1 MQSGNFN
8 CTCPAYGFNLK
19 DGELVINETEAAVIR
34 RIFDL
39 YLQGYG
45 TPAISKILNEDGVPR
60 RHGNEKWLPS
70 SINYVLNNER
80 YMGDALLQKS
90 YTTETL
96 PFRKV
101 KNDGRLPQYYVDNS
115 NPPIVSRETFHAAQN
130 LLHSRQTEKCKRKMY
145 PLSGKLRCPECGRAF
160 RHQVVNGTTQWICT
174 CQSSGATDCQHRHVR
189 EEAVYEI
196 FTDMVI
202 KLKTYRNENPSLANP
217 KIKHWGYQKGTIY
230 GFENTKAM
238 VLNRDN
244 YTCQCCKGKH
254 KDSKLEVHHIVFRSQ
269 GGSDEESNLITLCHT
284 CHKDLHGG
292 KINPKLSGKIKGT
305 LKYATQMNS
314 IRKQLFR
321 TYPDAIET
329 FVYVT
334 KANRLALGIDKK
346 HYYDACTIAAQGKL
360 FRITTSLYKKKCVPD
375 GDFQKTKGVRSE
387 QAIVTSKIGGFRKF
401 DKVRY
406 FGKEYFIKGRMSTGY
421 AILMD
426 VDGKK
431 IDFSAIPKGYKTPKM
446 ANLKRLKARSSWM
459 VTAVEVTPNI
469 A

>member
-1 MQSGNFN
+1 MV
-8 CTCPAYGFNLK
+8 YVL
-19 DGELVINETEAAVIR
+19 DINGQPLMPT
-34 RIFDL
+34 
-39 YLQGYG
+39 
-45 TPAISKILNEDGVPR
+45 N
-60 RHGNEKWLPS
+60 RHGK
-70 SINYVLNNER
+70 IKH
-80 YMGDALLQKS
+80 LLKQGKAKVVKRCPFTIKLLYES
-90 YTTETL
+90 TAYTQNLT
-96 PFRKV
+96 F
-101 KNDGRLPQYYVDNS
+101 GVDTGS
-115 NPPIVSRETFHAAQN
+115 GTIGTAVSRENGDIIYMSEVIVRNDITDKMTQRANYRRTRRNRKTRYRKARWLNRKNSIKTDRFSPTLQSK
-130 LLHSRQTEKCKRKMY
+130 LHSHLKEIEYIKSIL
-145 PLSGKLRCPECGRAF
+145 P
-160 RHQVVNGTTQWICT
+160 VTT
-174 CQSSGATDCQHRHVR
+174 
-189 EEAVYEI
+189 
-196 FTDMVI
+196 MVLETGQFDTHLM
-202 KLKTYRNENPSLANP
+202 KNPSLANP
-217 KIKHWGYQKGTIY
+217 KIKHWGYQKGTNY

-329 FVYVT
+329 FGYVT

-360 FRITTSLYKKKCVPD
+360 FRITTRLFKKKCVPD

-426 VDGKK
+426 VAGKK
-431 IDFSAIPKGYKTPKM
+431 IDFSAMPKGYKTPKM
-446 ANLKRLKARSSWM
+446 ANLKRLEARSSWM
-459 VTAVEVTPNI
+459 ITAVEVTPNI